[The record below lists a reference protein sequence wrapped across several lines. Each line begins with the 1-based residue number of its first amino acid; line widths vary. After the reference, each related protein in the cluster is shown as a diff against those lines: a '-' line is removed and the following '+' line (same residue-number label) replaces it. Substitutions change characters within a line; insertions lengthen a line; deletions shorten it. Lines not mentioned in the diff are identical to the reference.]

1 MEGRADRNGT
11 GNGSLAT
18 SQPAAWQFNG
28 TAQEEEME
36 RYEAN
41 IQTFY
46 ADKVWSRI
54 DITTCVGGSSI
65 TVTTTSAYRT
75 RDKLTCPP
83 LNNHEAL
90 TDEIHSKCERISLQR
105 TKAKK

>member
-1 MEGRADRNGT
+1 MVLGT
-11 GNGSLAT
+11 EAWPLAN
-18 SQPAAWQFNG
+18 QQKQFNG

-65 TVTTTSAYRT
+65 NVTTTSTYRT
-75 RDKLTCPP
+75 RDKLTCPRAR
-83 LNNHEAL
+83 LL
-90 TDEIHSKCERISLQR
+90 
-105 TKAKK
+105 

>member
-18 SQPAAWQFNG
+18 SQPAAWLFNG

-46 ADKVWSRI
+46 ADKV
-54 DITTCVGGSSI
+54 
-65 TVTTTSAYRT
+65 
-75 RDKLTCPP
+75 
-83 LNNHEAL
+83 
-90 TDEIHSKCERISLQR
+90 
-105 TKAKK
+105 